1 MLTSFSQLRERAG
14 ALPRRTVAV
23 ACAHDPHTLEAALK
37 AADEGLLHC
46 VLIGHK
52 EKILAIGRALGHEI
66 AGADV
71 IPAETDQE
79 AAETAVA
86 LVREGKADFLQKGL
100 MQTATIL
107 KAVVNKERGVGLG
120 RPMSHTALLEIPGY
134 HKLLG
139 VTDGGMIP
147 APDLEAKAA
156 IVRNAVEMFR
166 QLGYERPLVSAVCAS
181 ESVSPKI
188 AETVDAAAL
197 KEAARAGELGPCYVE
212 GPISLD
218 LAVDADSAAVKGYES
233 PVSGETDILLVPNIT
248 AGNMMVKALLE
259 FARAKM
265 VGVVTGARCPIA
277 LNSRSASFEEKYNS
291 LLTCALVSG
300 GTPQ

>member
-1 MLTSFSQLRERAG
+1 MLTSFAQLRERAG
-14 ALPRRTVAV
+14 ALEPQRVAV
-23 ACAHDPHTLEAALK
+23 ACAHDPHTLEAVLK
-37 AADEGLLHC
+37 AADEGLLRY

-52 EKILAIGRALGHEI
+52 EEILAIGRELGHEI
-66 AGADV
+66 DAANV

-79 AAETAVA
+79 AAEIAVA

-107 KAVVNKERGVGLG
+107 KAVVNKEQGIGLG

-147 APDLEAKAA
+147 APDLEVKKAIA
-156 IVRNAVEMFR
+156 HNAVEMFH
-166 QLGYERPLVSAVCAS
+166 QLGYERPLVSAVCAA

-197 KEAARAGELGPCYVE
+197 KEAAQAGELGRCYVE
-212 GPISLD
+212 GPISFD
-218 LAVDADSAAVKGYES
+218 LAMNPASAAVKGYES

-248 AGNMMVKALLE
+248 AGNMMVKALIE
-259 FARAKM
+259 FAQAKM
-265 VGVVTGARCPIA
+265 VGVVTGAKCPIA

-300 GTPQ
+300 GLSQ